1 MAKYLDLKLGKKLK
15 IYRFNTGVGQNGSWA
30 FFSYTPYEKNPDG
43 STTYGQEYTIVISN
57 IDDVQFEL
65 KDGVSV
71 EIEKINSVTADFQSY
86 TDKKTKQKVNKTVI
100 KVAVDIKESDAV
112 FTVPNRNP
120 NVFTPNANKPMNQ
133 PNNQVTQNQFDGNG
147 EDGEDEFP
155 FENDY
160 AMPNF

>member
-86 TDKKTKQKVNKTVI
+86 TNKQTKQKVNKTVI
-100 KVAVDIKESDAV
+100 KVAVDIKVSDAV
-112 FTVPNRNP
+112 FAAPNGNP

-133 PNNQVTQNQFDGNG
+133 PQHQAPQPQYQEPSSN
-147 EDGEDEFP
+147 EYPFP
-155 FENDY
+155 DDDY
-160 AMPNF
+160 NLPNF

>member
-15 IYRFNTGVGQNGSWA
+15 IYRFNTGVGQNGAWA
-30 FFSYTPYEKNPDG
+30 FFSYTPYEKNQDG

-71 EIEKINSVTADFQSY
+71 EIEKINSVTADFQTY
-86 TDKKTKQKVNKTVI
+86 TNKQTKQKVNKTVI
-100 KVAVDIKESDAV
+100 KVAVDIKVSDAV
-112 FTVPNRNP
+112 FNAPNGNP

-133 PNNQVTQNQFDGNG
+133 PNNQVPQNQFDGNG
-147 EDGEDEFP
+147 DDEFP